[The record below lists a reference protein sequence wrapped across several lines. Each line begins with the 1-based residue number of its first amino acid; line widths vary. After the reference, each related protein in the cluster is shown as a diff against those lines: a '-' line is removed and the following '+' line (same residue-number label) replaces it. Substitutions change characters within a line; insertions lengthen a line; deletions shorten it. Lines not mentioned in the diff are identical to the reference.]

1 MQYRASPTATSVL
14 VLDLD
19 ETLIHTVFPYAG
31 AVKSGL
37 PAPHYRYAN
46 SMGGYLRPGLKQFLA
61 FAQRSFTHVG
71 VWTAASP
78 DYAQF
83 IVDQVL
89 RPLGFAPK
97 FLLTGTD
104 CEWVPYRQ
112 GKAMVRVKPLR
123 KLWTQ
128 PRFRWLGATEQNTLI
143 VDDRHETAQLNPRQ
157 LVALRPFNPALH
169 DAELVSVQQRLT
181 VWLASRSPT
190 LARPGLQPYRPQR
203 ILPLRSF

>member
-31 AVKSGL
+31 AAQSGL

-46 SMGGYLRPGLKQFLA
+46 SMGGYLRPGLRQFLA

-112 GKAMVRVKPLR
+112 GNAMVRVKPLR

-128 PRFRWLGATEQNTLI
+128 PRFRWLGANEQNTLI
-143 VDDRHETAQLNPRQ
+143 VDDRPETAQLNPRQ
-157 LVALRPFNPALH
+157 LVALRPFSPTTTLH
-169 DAELVSVQQRLT
+169 DAELTNVQQRLA
-181 VWLASRSPT
+181 VWLASRQQSRP
-190 LARPGLQPYRPQR
+190 LAASGARPYRPQ
-203 ILPLRSF
+203 LRSF